1 MNVSCRFAIYP
12 LRTEALGPAIDAA
25 MSAMRDHGL
34 VIETGAMSNTVT
46 GQAETVFE
54 ALRDGFLAAG
64 DCVLVAT
71 VSNTCPQESGG

>member
-1 MNVSCRFAIYP
+1 MGAERRPTTASKR
-12 LRTEALGPAIDAA
+12 RRGGALPFR
-25 MSAMRDHGL
+25 SAMRDYGL
-34 VIETGAMSNTVT
+34 VIETDAMSSTVT

-54 ALRDGFLAAG
+54 ALRVGFLAAAG